1 MAEVVSEFPNV
12 HTLNHD
18 LAECHWMAWMF
29 RGERCFMLSGR
40 RYRIEFTP
48 AQTAFAEQIGGICR
62 SVWNTGLQQR
72 REYRR
77 RGAFIG
83 YAEQCRQLADA
94 KRDFGWMSDAP
105 SHVLQQTLKDLD
117 QAVKTHGAWKV
128 RWRSHRRWSPSF
140 RFPDAKQI
148 VVERIG
154 RRWGRV
160 KLPKFGWVRFRWSR
174 PLGGVLRSA
183 TITRDGGNWFV
194 SFLVED
200 GKTTPETHPGPA
212 VGIDRGVVVA
222 AITSDGTFHD
232 RPFITSG
239 ETQRYRRLQQ
249 QLARTRKGGN
259 RRKRVVAELGAVMR
273 RVRSRRADF
282 NAQLAATLT
291 VRYGTLVLEDLNTR
305 NMTASAKGTV
315 ERPGSRVAQKSGL
328 NKSILDKGWYGLE
341 FAVNNAVRHTGSKVI
356 KVPAAYTSQTCS
368 ACGVVDAASR
378 ESQARFACTSC
389 GHVEHADV
397 NAAKNIKAAGQAV
410 SGRGDLAI
418 RRSVKRQPPRP
429 RARQHSTSAAR
440 GIPVL

>member
-1 MAEVVSEFPNV
+1 
-12 HTLNHD
+12 
-18 LAECHWMAWMF
+18 
-29 RGERCFMLSGR
+29 MLSGR
-40 RYRIEFTP
+40 KYQVEFTL
-48 AQTAFAEQIGGICR
+48 AQAEFAERIGGICR
-62 SVWNTGLQQR
+62 SVWNTGLEQR
-72 REYRR
+72 RVYRE

-83 YAEQCRQLADA
+83 YAEQCKQLADA
-94 KRDFGWMSDAP
+94 KEDFGWLADAP

-117 QAVKTHGAWKV
+117 QAVRTHGTWKV
-128 RWRSHRRWSPSF
+128 RWRSHRKWPPSF

-148 VVERIG
+148 IVERIG
-154 RRWGRV
+154 RKWGRV

-174 PLGGVLRSA
+174 PLGGAARSA
-183 TITRDGGNWFV
+183 TIARDGRHWFV

-200 GKTTPETHPGPA
+200 GQITPATHPGPA

-222 AITSDGTFHD
+222 ATTSDGDFHD
-232 RPFITSG
+232 RPFISG
-239 ETQRYRRLQQ
+239 GERQRYRRLQQ

-259 RRKRVVAELGAVMR
+259 RRERVVAKLATITR

-282 NAQLAATLT
+282 NAQLAAQLT
-291 VRYGTLVLEDLNTR
+291 RRYGTVVLEDLKTK
-305 NMTASAKGTV
+305 NMTAGAKGTV

-328 NKSILDKGWYGLE
+328 NKAILDKGWYGLE
-341 FAVNNAVRHTGSKVI
+341 RAVNNAARYTGSKVI

-368 ACGVVDAASR
+368 ACRAVDAASR

-410 SGRGDLAI
+410 SGRGDLAT

-429 RARQHSTSAAR
+429 RARQHAASATR
-440 GIPVL
+440 GIPVLQGREEAK